1 MQDYT
6 LSKMKQGKNT
16 LELTE
21 YNRISVIKFY
31 KSTVE
36 ISHKANTDA
45 IDDKL

>member
-21 YNRISVIKFY
+21 YNRIQVIKFY

-36 ISHKANTDA
+36 ISNKVKTDA